1 MKKTLFLGFAAL
13 CLSASL
19 MAQEANDNAL
29 RINFTGTGNPI
40 ETEHSLL
47 GTQITFSDDGRSM
60 NLSTN
65 GARATYSLVDR
76 VSGMMTFSGTP
87 SVSLHANE
95 DPTDG
100 QEGKYY
106 TTFYS
111 GLEAYTLPEG
121 VKAYTAKV
129 DGEDIVLT
137 RIEGPLTSSGQVI
150 LPQGEAV
157 LLYSDEL
164 QDGNFTMEIADPTS
178 ATKSTSN
185 QFCSVDVQT
194 TQEDYGTYNFYM
206 LSYGQKGLGFY
217 RMSDTMML
225 SANKAFIV
233 QSPSA
238 PAKAMR
244 MVFAEEETGISNVND
259 GSTSSPTGDN
269 DGIYSTS
276 GVRLDKLQRGI
287 NIVNG
292 KKIVV
297 K

>member
-40 ETEHSLL
+40 ETEHSLV

-65 GARATYSLVDR
+65 GATATYSLVDR

-87 SVSLHANE
+87 SVPLHANE

-121 VKAYTAKV
+121 VKAYTAEV
-129 DGEDIVLT
+129 DDEDIVLT

-157 LLYSDEL
+157 LLYSNEL
-164 QDGNFTMEIADPTS
+164 QDGNWTMEIADPS
-178 ATKSTSN
+178 VAPKSTSN
-185 QFCSVDVQT
+185 QFKGVDVAT
-194 TQEDYGTYNFYM
+194 EQEAANYYM
-206 LSYGQKGLGFY
+206 LSYGQYNLGFY
-217 RMSDTMML
+217 KMGDSMML

-233 QSPSA
+233 QSHSA
-238 PAKAMR
+238 PARALR
-244 MVFAEEETGISNVND
+244 MIFAEEEEMSIESIGDDSE
-259 GSTSSPTGDN
+259 SSPSE
-269 DGIYSTS
+269 IYSLS
-276 GVRLDKLQRGI
+276 GVRQTKLQQGI

>member
-65 GARATYSLVDR
+65 GARATYSLVDH

-150 LPQGEAV
+150 LLQGEAV

-178 ATKSTSN
+178 ETQSTSK
-185 QFCSVDVQT
+185 QFCGVDVQT
-194 TQEDYGTYNFYM
+194 TQEDYGTYNYYM
-206 LSYGQKGLGFY
+206 LSYGQNNLAFY
-217 RMSDTMML
+217 KMNSSMML

-233 QSPSA
+233 QSHSA
-238 PAKAMR
+238 PAALR
-244 MVFAEEETGISNVND
+244 MVFAEEEEMSIESIGDDSE
-259 GSTSSPTGDN
+259 SSPSE
-269 DGIYSTS
+269 IYSLS
-276 GVRLDKLQRGI
+276 GVRQTKLQQGI

>member
-40 ETEHSLL
+40 ETEHSLV

-65 GARATYSLVDR
+65 GATATYSLVDH

-121 VKAYTAKV
+121 VKAYTAEV

-157 LLYSDEL
+157 LLYSNEL
-164 QDGNFTMEIADPTS
+164 QDGNWTMEIADPS
-178 ATKSTSN
+178 VAPKSSSN
-185 QFCSVDVQT
+185 QFKGVDVAT
-194 TQEDYGTYNFYM
+194 EQEAANYYM
-206 LSYGQKGLGFY
+206 LSYGQYNLGFY
-217 RMSDTMML
+217 KMGDTMML

-233 QSPSA
+233 QSPGA
-238 PAKAMR
+238 PARALR
-244 MVFAEEETGISNVND
+244 MIFAEEEEMSIESIGDDSE
-259 GSTSSPTGDN
+259 SSPSE
-269 DGIYSTS
+269 IYSLS
-276 GVRLDKLQRGI
+276 GVRQTKLQQGI

>member
-1 MKKTLFLGFAAL
+1 MKKTLFMGFAAL

-40 ETEHSLL
+40 ETEHSLV
-47 GTQITFSDDGRSM
+47 GTQITFCDDGRSM

-65 GARATYSLVDR
+65 GATATYSLVDH
-76 VSGMMTFSGTP
+76 VSGMTTFSGTP

-111 GLEAYTLPEG
+111 GLEAYALPEG
-121 VKAYTAKV
+121 VKAYTAEV
-129 DGEDIVLT
+129 DGDVINLT
-137 RIEGPLTSSGQVI
+137 SIEGDI

-157 LLYSDEL
+157 LLYSNEL

-185 QFCSVDVQT
+185 QFCGVDVQT

-217 RMSDTMML
+217 KMGDSMML

-233 QSPSA
+233 QSPA
-238 PAKAMR
+238 ELARALR
-244 MVFAEEETGISNVND
+244 MIFAEEEEMSIESIGDDSE
-259 GSTSSPTGDN
+259 SSPSE
-269 DGIYSTS
+269 IYSLS
-276 GVRLDKLQRGI
+276 GVRQTKLQQGI

>member
-1 MKKTLFLGFAAL
+1 MKKTLFMGFAAL

-65 GARATYSLVDR
+65 GARATYSLVDH

-137 RIEGPLTSSGQVI
+137 RIEGDI

-157 LLYSDEL
+157 LLYSNTLTNGDW
-164 QDGNFTMEIADPTS
+164 TMTVADPSS
-178 ATKSTSN
+178 ASPSTSN
-185 QFCSVDVQT
+185 QFEGVDVAT
-194 TQEDYGTYNFYM
+194 EQEAANYYM
-206 LSYGQKGLGFY
+206 LSYGQYNLGFY
-217 RMSDTMML
+217 KMGDSMML

-233 QSPSA
+233 QSPGA

-244 MVFAEEETGISNVND
+244 MVFADDVDGIESI
-259 GSTSSPTGDN
+259 SSDSANSPI
-269 DGIYSTS
+269 GIYSVS
-276 GVRLDKLQRGI
+276 GVRLNNLQKGI